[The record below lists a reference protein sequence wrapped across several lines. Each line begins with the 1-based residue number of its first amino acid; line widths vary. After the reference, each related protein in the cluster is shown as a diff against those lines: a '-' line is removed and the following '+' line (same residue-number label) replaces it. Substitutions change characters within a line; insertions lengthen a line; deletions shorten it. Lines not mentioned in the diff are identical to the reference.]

1 MSAAERVPRIRL
13 SFSGQYA
20 ELTRDDL
27 TEAGVVLSTGS
38 GPGGMAEQ
46 SHVEVGDPGYLLH
59 DYTHRMSSVLRAAAG
74 RLWGSGEGGADPRPA
89 SALHLGAGALT
100 LPRWVED
107 RWPGCRQT
115 VVDIEP
121 ELVDFVLEHVPMANP
136 PESVVADAARVLGSG
151 GALAGRAFDVV
162 IVDLF
167 NSADAPASLT
177 YPEFF
182 AQVCRALTPRGLL
195 LMNLG
200 DDAGMEF
207 ARALSGTLLDAVGS
221 SAGAA
226 GAAEHALLTAPDA
239 VLSAREE
246 GNLVFAA
253 TPAAPFTDFE
263 RQLIWAAGPH
273 PGDVLSDAELRSWAG

>member
-1 MSAAERVPRIRL
+1 MSAAQNVPRIRL
-13 SFSGQYA
+13 PFSGHCA
-20 ELTRDDL
+20 ELTRDEL
-27 TEAGVVLSTGS
+27 TDTGVVLSTGPS
-38 GPGGMAEQ
+38 PGEMAEQ
-46 SHVEVGDPGYLLH
+46 SHVEVGDPSYLLH
-59 DYTHRMSSVLRAAAG
+59 DYTYRMSSVFRAAAE
-74 RLWGSGEGGADPRPA
+74 RLWGRGGAPA

-100 LPRWVED
+100 LPRWMAD

-121 ELVDFVLEHVPMANP
+121 GLVDFVLEHVPMPDP
-136 PESVVADAARVLGSG
+136 PENVVADAAEVLGAG
-151 GALAGRAFDVV
+151 GVLAGRLFDVV

-177 YPEFF
+177 SPDLY
-182 AQVCRALTPRGLL
+182 AQVFSALSPRGLL

-200 DDAGMEF
+200 DDAGMDF
-207 ARALSGTLLDAVGS
+207 ARGLVGTLLGAVGG
-221 SAGAA
+221 SAGGA
-226 GAAEHALLTAPDA
+226 GAPEHALLTAPDA

-253 TPAAPFTDFE
+253 TPSAPFTDFE

-273 PGDVLSDAELRSWAG
+273 PGDVLSGTELEQWAVQR